1 MGSGIAMA
9 EKALKPKHIP
19 LRSCVVCREPSDKR
33 TLLRVVRLPEGERE
47 AGKSWV
53 AVDPKGKRSGRG
65 AYVCAE
71 EKCID
76 LAQKQRRFERALSVP
91 QGNVG
96 LEVFVELKALAAVKQ
111 PQIVPVLVGEQAE

>member
-1 MGSGIAMA
+1 MA
-9 EKALKPKHIP
+9 EKQIKPKHIP

-47 AGKSWV
+47 QSGWV

-65 AYVCAE
+65 AYVCAD

-96 LEVFVELKALAAVKQ
+96 PEVFVELKALAAAKQ
-111 PQIVPVLVGEQAE
+111 PQPAPVLEGEQAE